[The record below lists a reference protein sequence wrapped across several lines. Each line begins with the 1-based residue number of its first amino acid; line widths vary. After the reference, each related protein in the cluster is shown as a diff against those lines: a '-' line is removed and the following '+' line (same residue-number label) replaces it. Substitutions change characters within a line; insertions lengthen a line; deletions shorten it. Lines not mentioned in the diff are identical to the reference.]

1 MKDVLFWELKRRR
14 TTILWWTIGSVLL
27 VAVIL
32 MVFPSIRDQAAQL
45 DQVINKLPESVRG
58 LKAGGNASVSLDD
71 PVSFLNSQVFYATLP
86 ILWIILAITR
96 GAGVLGREEQNHTL
110 ELLLARPLS
119 RTRLLA
125 AKALSLMTEFAIVAG
140 ATLLV
145 IIALAPVF
153 ELHVGTGELALATLY
168 TAAFSLSFGYIA
180 FVLQAANRFSKRA
193 AVTFAVLFSFGG
205 YVLASLSAMAS
216 WLEWPVKFMPY
227 HYFRPLDAFEGHW
240 PHGALL
246 YMAIVFILGTVFAV
260 VGFRRR
266 DIE

>member
-1 MKDVLFWELKRRR
+1 MKDVLLWELKRRR
-14 TTILWWTIGSVLL
+14 TTILWWAVGSIVL

-110 ELLLARPLS
+110 ELLLARPIS
-119 RTRLLA
+119 RSRLLV
-125 AKALSLMTEFAIVAG
+125 AKALSLVAEFAVVAG
-140 ATLLV
+140 ATLLT
-145 IIALAPVF
+145 IIALAPIF
-153 ELHVGTGELALATLY
+153 ELHVSTAKLALATLY

-180 FVLQAANRFSKRA
+180 FVLQAASRFSKRA

-240 PHGALL
+240 PRGALL
-246 YMAIVFILGTVFAV
+246 YMAIVFVVGSVLAV
-260 VGFRRR
+260 IGFRRR